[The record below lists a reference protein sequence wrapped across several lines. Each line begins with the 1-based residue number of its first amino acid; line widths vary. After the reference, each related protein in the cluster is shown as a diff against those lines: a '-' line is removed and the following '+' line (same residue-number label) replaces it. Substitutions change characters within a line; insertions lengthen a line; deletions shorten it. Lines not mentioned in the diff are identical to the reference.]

1 MSEIVTLTQQEDIA
15 VITLDNPPVNSL
27 SFEVRDALKHKLDQV
42 RQDATYKALVIIGA
56 GRMFSSGADIS
67 EFNQSPP
74 PDTPN
79 LPRVIDD
86 LENSLKPV
94 VAAIHG
100 VAAGGGLELA
110 LGCHYRIAS
119 PTTRLG
125 LPEVTLGFVPGAGG
139 TQRLPRLVGLE
150 RALDMI
156 VSGRLV
162 PAHEAL
168 ASGLIDEITEDNLGV
183 AAVTFAQ
190 KLIGKTNAV
199 RRTRDLDA
207 HLGLKKDH
215 SSVIADFR
223 TRMARK
229 ARGFEAPYAC
239 VECIEAAVTLP
250 FSDGLQK
257 ERQIFQKLVTSDQA
271 KAQRH
276 VFFAER
282 RAKKIKD
289 VPKDTPTTVIESA
302 AVIGCGTMGAG
313 IAMTLANAGIPVSVL
328 ETSQQSLRKG
338 LDAIHHTYSATLS
351 KGRLS
356 QTGLDERMA
365 RIKPTLHYDDV
376 RDVDIVIEA
385 VYENLE
391 AKRQVFQTLDRAC
404 KPETILAT
412 NTSTLNI
419 NDLAAV
425 TKRPNKVIG
434 THFFSPANVMR
445 LMENVRGT
453 ETSRETIATVM
464 QLSKRLGKVGVLV
477 GVCDG
482 FVGNRML
489 YAYRRQADFLL
500 EEGALPV
507 QIDKAIYDF
516 GMPMGPFQMAD
527 LAGLDIGWQI
537 RKHQA
542 ANRPAHLRYSPI
554 ADRICELGR
563 FGQKTKAGWYRYEP
577 ASRTPIVDPIIDT
590 LISDVSAELGIVRRS
605 IDDTTIISRC
615 FYPLIN
621 EGAKILAEGVA
632 LRPSDIDVVWIYGYG
647 FPAYLGGPMFWADR
661 LGLAAVYDT
670 MKHLHEEHGEWLEP
684 APLLQQL
691 AQDGKGFSDL
701 E

>member
-1 MSEIVTLTQQEDIA
+1 
-15 VITLDNPPVNSL
+15 
-27 SFEVRDALKHKLDQV
+27 
-42 RQDATYKALVIIGA
+42 
-56 GRMFSSGADIS
+56 
-67 EFNQSPP
+67 
-74 PDTPN
+74 
-79 LPRVIDD
+79 
-86 LENSLKPV
+86 
-94 VAAIHG
+94 
-100 VAAGGGLELA
+100 
-110 LGCHYRIAS
+110 
-119 PTTRLG
+119 
-125 LPEVTLGFVPGAGG
+125 
-139 TQRLPRLVGLE
+139 
-150 RALDMI
+150 MI

-168 ASGLIDEITEDNLGV
+168 ASGVIDEITEDNLGV
-183 AAVTFAQ
+183 AAVTFAR

-276 VFFAER
+276 VFFADR

-313 IAMTLANAGIPVSVL
+313 IAMTLANAGIPVTVL

-338 LDAIHHTYSATLS
+338 LDAIHHTYSTTLS

-376 RDVDIVIEA
+376 HDVDIVIEA

-391 AKRQVFQTLDRAC
+391 AKRQVFQTLDRTC

-577 ASRTPIVDPIIDT
+577 ASRTPIVDPIIDK

-605 IDDTTIISRC
+605 IDGSTIISRC

-661 LGLAAVYDT
+661 LGLATVYDA
-670 MKHLHEEHGEWLEP
+670 MKRLHEEHGEWLEP

>member
-1 MSEIVTLTQQEDIA
+1 MQPAQ
-15 VITLDNPPVNSL
+15 P
-27 SFEVRDALKHKLDQV
+27 
-42 RQDATYKALVIIGA
+42 
-56 GRMFSSGADIS
+56 
-67 EFNQSPP
+67 
-74 PDTPN
+74 
-79 LPRVIDD
+79 
-86 LENSLKPV
+86 
-94 VAAIHG
+94 
-100 VAAGGGLELA
+100 LA
-110 LGCHYRIAS
+110 
-119 PTTRLG
+119 
-125 LPEVTLGFVPGAGG
+125 
-139 TQRLPRLVGLE
+139 
-150 RALDMI
+150 
-156 VSGRLV
+156 
-162 PAHEAL
+162 
-168 ASGLIDEITEDNLGV
+168 
-183 AAVTFAQ
+183 
-190 KLIGKTNAV
+190 
-199 RRTRDLDA
+199 
-207 HLGLKKDH
+207 
-215 SSVIADFR
+215 
-223 TRMARK
+223 
-229 ARGFEAPYAC
+229 
-239 VECIEAAVTLP
+239 
-250 FSDGLQK
+250 
-257 ERQIFQKLVTSDQA
+257 
-271 KAQRH
+271 
-276 VFFAER
+276 
-282 RAKKIKD
+282 
-289 VPKDTPTTVIESA
+289 A

-313 IAMTLANAGIPVSVL
+313 IAMTLANAGIPVTVL
-328 ETSQQSLRKG
+328 DTSQQSLRKG
-338 LDAIHHTYSATLS
+338 LDAIHHTYRATLS

-356 QTGLDERMA
+356 QTDLDERMA

-385 VYENLE
+385 VYENLD
-391 AKRQVFQTLDRAC
+391 AKRKVFQTLDRAC

-464 QLSKRLGKVGVLV
+464 QLSKRLGKVGVLD

-507 QIDKAIYDF
+507 QIDKAVYDF

-577 ASRTPIVDPIIDT
+577 GSRTPIVDPIIDK

-670 MKHLHEEHGEWLEP
+670 MKRLHEEHGEWLKP